1 MALLVSEIY
10 ASLAGET
17 SWAGL
22 PCAFIRLT
30 GCNLN
35 CAWCDTAYARSGGNP
50 ITIRDAV
57 HKVNKTG
64 IKLVCVTGGEP
75 LLQEETSFLIT
86 ELLRSGLNVLVET
99 NGSIPIK
106 NIPEGAHRIVDA
118 KTPGS
123 GEVKSF
129 MKDNLRFLR
138 PRDELKFVVSS
149 LKDFDWAARFVKRNR
164 LAGRCGLLVSPA
176 WVSKRKTSDERRF
189 RRELADKVV
198 ASGLPFRYNIQ
209 LHKVI
214 WGTNK
219 KGV

>member
-17 SWAGL
+17 SWVGL
-22 PCAFIRLT
+22 PCAFIRLA

-35 CAWCDTAYARSGGNP
+35 CAWCDTAYARSGGRFV
-50 ITIRDAV
+50 TIRDAV
-57 HKVNKTG
+57 NKVNKTG
-64 IKLVCVTGGEP
+64 IKLVCITGGEP
-75 LLQEETSFLIT
+75 LLQEETPSLVT
-86 ELLRSGLNVLVET
+86 ELVRFGLNVLVET

-106 NIPEGAHRIVDA
+106 DIPEGAHRIVDV

-129 MKDNLRFLR
+129 IKDNLRFLR
-138 PRDELKFVVSS
+138 PQDELKFVVSS
-149 LKDFDWAARFVKRNR
+149 LEDFDWAARFVKKNH
-164 LAGRCGLLVSPA
+164 LAWRCGLLVSPA
-176 WVSKRKTSDERRF
+176 WGSGKKMSDERRF
-189 RRELADKVV
+189 RRELARKVV
-198 ASGLPFRYNIQ
+198 VSGLPFRYNVQ

-214 WGTNK
+214 WGANK